1 MAKNAKNA
9 KKYART
15 LFQSV
20 EIDDFEDALS
30 QITLF
35 NEVMNKNRDVHSS
48 LTSPLFSSEEKAKAI
63 DVISDILNI
72 NEQMKK
78 YLQYIVVDGMV
89 MMLPDII
96 RLSLALY
103 HEKKKKAK
111 ATVFSPIEITEDI
124 TKRLKVSLKKIT
136 SKDIDVEYVNDPSLM
151 GGFIVKVGSTMYDS
165 SIKGQLR
172 LLKDEL
178 IKG

>member
-30 QITLF
+30 QLTLF
-35 NEVMNKNRDVHSS
+35 NEVMNKNKDVHAS
-48 LTSPLFSSEEKAKAI
+48 LTSPLFSAEEKAKAV
-63 DVISDILNI
+63 DVIADILNI
-72 NEQMKK
+72 NGQIKK
-78 YLQYIVVDGMV
+78 YLQYIIVDGMA

-103 HEKKKKAK
+103 NEKKQKAK
-111 ATVFSPIEITEDI
+111 ATVFSPVEITADI
-124 TKRLKVSLKKIT
+124 ESRLKDSLKKIT
-136 SKDIDVEYVNDPSLM
+136 SKDIDVEYVNDPSLL

>member
-9 KKYART
+9 KRYART
-15 LFQSV
+15 LFNSI
-20 EIDDFEDALS
+20 ELNDFEDALS
-30 QITLF
+30 QVELF
-35 NEVMNKNRDVHSS
+35 SKIMNKNKDVYSS
-48 LTSPLFSSEEKAKAI
+48 VASPLFSAEEKAKAVDI
-63 DVISDILNI
+63 ISDMLNI

-78 YLQYIVVDGMV
+78 FLKYIVMDGMA
-89 MMLPDII
+89 MILPDII
-96 RLSLALY
+96 RLSLTLY
-103 HEKKKKAK
+103 NEKKKKAK
-111 ATVFSPIEITEDI
+111 ATVFSPVDI
-124 TKRLKVSLKKIT
+124 TGDIESRLKASLKNIT
-136 SKDIDVEYVNDPSLM
+136 SKDVDIEYVSDPTLL

>member
-9 KKYART
+9 RKYART

-20 EIDDFEDALS
+20 KIDDFEDALS
-30 QITLF
+30 QLTLF

-48 LTSPLFSSEEKAKAI
+48 LTSPLFSAEEKAKAV

-78 YLQYIVVDGMV
+78 YLQYIVVCGMATV
-89 MMLPDII
+89 LPDIL

-103 HEKKKKAK
+103 HEKKQKAK
-111 ATVFSPIEITEDI
+111 ATVFSPVQITGDI
-124 TKRLKVSLKKIT
+124 KRRLKVSLKKIT
-136 SKDIDVEYVNDPSLM
+136 SKDIDVEYVNDPALL